1 MTREETSKYTE
12 AIKDGKIRM
21 FSFDID
27 ARSIITFPSYPQSI
41 EKGWIEIKGLAWSGR
56 GKVLKVELA
65 PMPENLANS
74 QYSRACS

>member
-41 EKGWIEIKGLAWSGR
+41 EKGWIEIKGLA
-56 GKVLKVELA
+56 
-65 PMPENLANS
+65 
-74 QYSRACS
+74 